1 MIIQER
7 TKKLLQWALKKT
19 NRKRVIFFLIV
30 DGLLISLSMWIAF
43 LLRFEAKI
51 PGIYFKNLWLFIFTS
66 LFIKIFFLYLEG
78 LYRISWSYI
87 STEELFSLV
96 KAIGYSLFAMAA
108 IVLLLRNLPPFS
120 GFPRSI
126 LIIDFSITLLF
137 LGSFRA
143 AKRIYFQIFKWPA
156 SNGGSAGKRTLVVG
170 AGDAGEQLIRNVLKK
185 DSQYFP
191 IGFVDDD
198 PMKAGISIHNVK
210 VLGKCKDIPT
220 LTNYYDIE
228 TLLIAMPFADSKLV
242 RKIVSLGREA
252 KIQDIRTIPS
262 LSELISGEV
271 FLSDIRKV
279 QLEDLLSREPVEIK
293 VNNIKRFLKGKTVLV
308 TGAGGSIGSELCRQI
323 LKFDPQR
330 LIILDQD
337 ETSLFNIER
346 KLGEFS
352 HLDILPVV
360 ADVRN
365 RGKMENLFTQLHP
378 QIIFHAAAYK
388 HVPMME
394 AHPDE
399 AVRNNIR
406 GVLIT
411 GEAAIKCGAEK
422 FVLISTD
429 KAVNP
434 TSVMGATKK
443 VAEFLCA
450 ELNTKSSTCFVA
462 VRFGNVLG
470 SRGSVIPIFEEQI
483 RKGGPLTITH
493 PQMKRYFM
501 ITSEAAL
508 LVLEAGAIGK
518 GGEIFVLDMGE
529 PVKIV
534 DLAREL
540 IKLSGYEPDVDI
552 PITFI
557 GIRPGEKFCETLF
570 TEEEN
575 VVPTEHKKILM
586 AKVNSNLRGEKL
598 ADYLERLNTL
608 VESGKNGEIVELLR
622 EMVPGYRPIRRELS
636 TAGRETR

>member
-7 TKKLLQWALKKT
+7 AKKLLQWVLKKT

-30 DGLLISLSMWIAF
+30 DGVLISLSMWIAF

-51 PGIYFKNLWLFIFTS
+51 PMVYLANLWLFILVS
-66 LFIKIFFLYLEG
+66 LFIKIFFLYLDG
-78 LYRISWSYI
+78 LYRVSWSYI
-87 STEELFSLV
+87 STEGFFSLV
-96 KAIGYSLFAMAA
+96 KAVGCSSLIFSF
-108 IVLLLRNLPPFS
+108 IVLLLRNLPPFF

-126 LIIDFSITLLF
+126 LIIDFSISLLF
-137 LGSFRA
+137 IGSFRI
-143 AKRIYFQIFKWPA
+143 AKRMYLQIFKWPHPKE
-156 SNGGSAGKRTLVVG
+156 SSVGKRALIVG
-170 AGDAGEQLIRNVLKK
+170 AGGAGEQIVRDILRKN
-185 DSQYFP
+185 SQFFP
-191 IGFVDDD
+191 VGFIDDD

-210 VLGKCKDIPT
+210 VLGKCKDI
-220 LTNYYDIE
+220 LSLAGYYNIE
-228 TLLIAMPFADSKLV
+228 SLLIAIPSATSKLIREIV
-242 RKIVSLGREA
+242 RLGKEA
-252 KIQDIRTIPS
+252 KIQHIRIIPS

-271 FLSDIRKV
+271 SLSDVRKV
-279 QLEDLLSREPVEIK
+279 QLEDLLGRDPVEIK

-323 LKFDPQR
+323 LRFDPQK

-346 KLGEFS
+346 NLRDLS
-352 HLDILPVV
+352 HLEILPVV
-360 ADVRN
+360 ADVKN
-365 RGKMENLFTQLHP
+365 RGKMENLFTQFHP

-388 HVPMME
+388 HVSMME

-399 AVRNNIR
+399 AVRNNIM
-406 GVLIT
+406 GVLII
-411 GEAAIKCGAEK
+411 GEIAIKCGVEK

-434 TSVMGATKK
+434 TSVMGATKR

-450 ELNTKSSTCFVA
+450 ELNGKSSARFLA

-470 SRGSVIPIFEEQI
+470 SRGSVIPIFTEQI

-493 PQMKRYFM
+493 SEMKRYFM

-508 LVLEAGAIGK
+508 LVLQAGAIGE
-518 GGEIFVLDMGE
+518 GGEVFVLDMGE

-540 IKLSGYEPDVDI
+540 IRLLGYESDVNI

-557 GIRPGEKFCETLF
+557 GIRPGEKLVETLF

-575 VVPTEHKKILM
+575 VVPTEYKKILM
-586 AKVNSNLRGEKL
+586 AKVNSNLRGKN
-598 ADYLERLNTL
+598 LEDCLEGLNTL
-608 VESGKNGEIVELLR
+608 AERGNNSEIVNLLK
-622 EMVPGYRPIRRELS
+622 EMVPGYR
-636 TAGRETR
+636 TNA